1 MSTNLRAKA
10 KKSRIFLHMWDFFC
24 TFAPKTTQI
33 KRKMKKSDTIRQAS
47 VADIPRLID
56 LLHQVDM
63 VHHRLRPD
71 LFKPDT
77 TKYSEQELETL
88 LGDESKPIFVYDDG
102 EVIGYAFCQI
112 TEVKDD
118 RLLQDRK
125 TLYIDDLCVDE
136 AARSKHIGN
145 ALFEFVRDYAKSI
158 GCHAI
163 TLNVWAGNDSAICF
177 YQNMGM
183 HPQKI
188 GMEIKL

>member
-1 MSTNLRAKA
+1 M
-10 KKSRIFLHMWDFFC
+10 
-24 TFAPKTTQI
+24 
-33 KRKMKKSDTIRQAS
+33 KRNQDIIRKAS
-47 VADIPRLID
+47 VADIPRIID

-71 LFKPDT
+71 LFKPNT
-77 TKYSEQELETL
+77 TKYDEQELVVLLEDET
-88 LGDESKPIFVYDDG
+88 KPIVVYDDG
-102 EVIGYAFCQI
+102 EALGYAFCQI
-112 TEVKDD
+112 TEVKED

-136 AARSKHIGN
+136 AARGKHIGS

-163 TLNVWAGNDSAICF
+163 TLNVWEGNDSAIHF

-183 HPQKI
+183 HPQKT

>member
-1 MSTNLRAKA
+1 M
-10 KKSRIFLHMWDFFC
+10 
-24 TFAPKTTQI
+24 
-33 KRKMKKSDTIRQAS
+33 IRQANI
-47 VADIPRLID
+47 VDIPRLID

-71 LFKPDT
+71 LFKPNT
-77 TKYSEQELETL
+77 TKYSEQELALLLNNET
-88 LGDESKPIFVYDDG
+88 KPIFVYDDG
-102 EVIGYAFCQI
+102 DVLGYAFCQI
-112 TEVKDD
+112 AEVKND

-136 AARSKHIGN
+136 SARGKHIGK
-145 ALFEFVRDYAKSI
+145 ALFDYVRDYAKSI

-163 TLNVWAGNDSAICF
+163 TLNVWTGNDSAIRF

>member
-1 MSTNLRAKA
+1 M
-10 KKSRIFLHMWDFFC
+10 
-24 TFAPKTTQI
+24 
-33 KRKMKKSDTIRQAS
+33 IRQANI
-47 VADIPRLID
+47 VDIPRLID

-71 LFKPDT
+71 LFKPNT
-77 TKYSEQELETL
+77 TKYSEQELALLLNNET
-88 LGDESKPIFVYDDG
+88 KPIFEYDDG
-102 EVIGYAFCQI
+102 DVLGYAFCQI
-112 TEVKDD
+112 AEVKND

-136 AARSKHIGN
+136 SARGKHIGK
-145 ALFEFVRDYAKSI
+145 ALFDYVRDYAKSI

-163 TLNVWAGNDSAICF
+163 TLNVWEGNDSAIRF

-188 GMEIKL
+188 GMEINL

>member
-1 MSTNLRAKA
+1 
-10 KKSRIFLHMWDFFC
+10 
-24 TFAPKTTQI
+24 
-33 KRKMKKSDTIRQAS
+33 MKKSNTIRQAS

-56 LLHQVDM
+56 LLHQVDT

-71 LFKPDT
+71 LFKLDT
-77 TKYSEQELETL
+77 TKYDEQELAVL
-88 LGDESKPIFVYDDG
+88 LEDKTKPIFVYDDG
-102 EVIGYAFCQI
+102 EVLGYTFCQI
-112 TEVKDD
+112 TEVKED

-136 AARSKHIGN
+136 AARGKHIGS

-163 TLNVWAGNDSAICF
+163 TLNVWEGNDSAIRF

-183 HPQKI
+183 HPQKV

>member
-1 MSTNLRAKA
+1 MTHTN
-10 KKSRIFLHMWDFFC
+10 
-24 TFAPKTTQI
+24 
-33 KRKMKKSDTIRQAS
+33 TIRQAS
-47 VADIPRLID
+47 VADIPRIID

-88 LGDESKPIFVYDDG
+88 LGEESKPIFVYDDG
-102 EVIGYAFCQI
+102 EVLGYTFCQI
-112 TEVKDD
+112 TEVKED

-136 AARSKHIGN
+136 AARGKHIGS

-158 GCHAI
+158 GCHAV
-163 TLNVWAGNDSAICF
+163 TLNVWAGNDAAMQF
-177 YQNMGM
+177 YQSKGM
-183 HPQKI
+183 QPQKT
-188 GMEIKL
+188 GMEMELVGFTGWRAWKN

>member
-1 MSTNLRAKA
+1 MTHTN
-10 KKSRIFLHMWDFFC
+10 
-24 TFAPKTTQI
+24 
-33 KRKMKKSDTIRQAS
+33 TIRQAS

-77 TKYSEQELETL
+77 TKYDEQELAVL
-88 LGDESKPIFVYDDG
+88 LEDKTKPIFVYDDG
-102 EVIGYAFCQI
+102 EVLGYTFCQI
-112 TEVKDD
+112 TEVKED

-136 AARSKHIGN
+136 AARGKHIGS
-145 ALFEFVRDYAKSI
+145 ALFEFVRDHAKSI

-163 TLNVWAGNDSAICF
+163 TLNVWEGNDSAIHF

-188 GMEIKL
+188 GIEIKL

>member
-1 MSTNLRAKA
+1 MLSPLNF
-10 KKSRIFLHMWDFFC
+10 RIW
-24 TFAPKTTQI
+24 TFESDIMNK
-33 KRKMKKSDTIRQAS
+33 DTIRQAS
-47 VADIPRLID
+47 VADIPRIID

-71 LFKPDT
+71 IFKPDT
-77 TKYSEQELETL
+77 TKYDEQELAVL
-88 LGDESKPIFVYDDG
+88 LEDKTKPIFVYDDG
-102 EVIGYAFCQI
+102 EVLGYTFCQI
-112 TEVKDD
+112 TEVKED

-136 AARSKHIGN
+136 AARGKHIGS

-163 TLNVWAGNDSAICF
+163 TLNVWEGNDSAIRF

-183 HPQKI
+183 HPQKV